1 MKIELDNKIAVVTGG
16 GKGIGRSIS
25 LALAGCGA
33 NVRVLDQD
41 RKAASETVDL
51 IKKKGLTGGVAVAD
65 VSSWE
70 SIDQAVK
77 SIVDDFQQ
85 IDILVNNAGVF
96 IPTPFLQSKMVD
108 WDLSIKVNL
117 IGTMICCKAVLP
129 YMVKRK
135 GGRIVNISS
144 STGKMGVPA
153 SDAVYSGT
161 KAGVIGFTRALAQ
174 EMALH
179 GITVNSVAP
188 GPIEGTV
195 LHDITP
201 PDMMSSILAAVPM
214 KRYGRPDEVASM
226 VTFLCSDHAAFV
238 TGQCIS
244 VDGGRTM
251 S

>member
-1 MKIELDNKIAVVTGG
+1 MKIELDNKVAIVTGG

-25 LALAGCGA
+25 LALADCGA

-51 IKKKGLTGGVAVAD
+51 IIEKEGTGGMAVAD

-70 SIDQAVK
+70 SVDRAVN

-96 IPTPFLQSKMVD
+96 IPTPFLQSKMLD
-108 WDLSIKVNL
+108 WDLSIKVNF

-129 YMVKRK
+129 NMVKRK
-135 GGRIVNISS
+135 RGRIVNISS

-161 KAGVIGFTRALAQ
+161 KAGVIGFTRSLAQ
-174 EMALH
+174 EIALH
-179 GITVNSVAP
+179 GITVNSIAP

-201 PDMMSSILAAVPM
+201 PDMMASILAAVPM

-226 VTFLCSDHAAFV
+226 VAFLCSDHAAFV